1 MLEVSKGLVY
11 RNANGKPGGNE
22 VQQLLVPKQLV
33 TEIIRRSHEG
43 ITGGHLGIAK
53 TMDQVK
59 RRFYWLSFKTMWSAS
74 AKLVQSAT
82 NTIHRVK
89 LKRQGP
95 LRHVLAGFPNE
106 RYYIDTTGPHR
117 RSDRGN
123 IYELTC
129 IDALIKWGEAFPI
142 RNREAETV
150 AMVFVEQVFLR
161 FGAPASVLI
170 ATKAKRST
178 ET

>member
-1 MLEVSKGLVY
+1 MIRIPKREWKTRRKRSTTVASTEAASN
-11 RNANGKPGGNE
+11 RNNLKIARRHNWRPPRYSENYGPSEAK
-22 VQQLLVPKQLV
+22 VLLVIFQNDVISFCKTCPKCN
-33 TEIIRRSHEG
+33 
-43 ITGGHLGIAK
+43 K
-53 TMDQVK
+53 
-59 RRFYWLSFKTMWSAS
+59 Y
-74 AKLVQSAT
+74 
-82 NTIHRVK
+82 HRVK

-95 LRHVLAGFPNE
+95 LRPVLAGSPNE

-123 IYELTC
+123 TYVLTC
-129 IDALIKWGEAFPI
+129 IDAFIKWGEAFPI

-150 AMVFVEQVFLR
+150 AMVLVEQVFLR